1 MQHFVVGL
9 DVGSRYIKAV
19 LGEVRKDGRLTLLR
33 LLKADSSGMRRGAV
47 DDVSEATRALSH
59 VLSEVKRTHRNAV
72 KNIYLGAG
80 GSGVRTHLST
90 GVVAVSR
97 SDSEIYD
104 DDVQRAI
111 QGSQAMNLPPNR
123 MILHSVVREFVVD
136 NMRDIRDP
144 LGMVGNRL
152 EVLSLIIDVFAP
164 AVRNLEKCVETAGGG
179 VSGLVFTPLADAR
192 TVLSKSQRELGVVV
206 IDIGFG
212 KTSLTVYEENK
223 LLHAA
228 VFPVGASN
236 VTNDLAIGLKIP
248 VETAETVKF
257 SYGFALAKEVGAKES
272 VDIAK
277 IDPASKGLVSKK
289 LIAEIV
295 EVRLAEIFELVNNE
309 LKQIGKAG
317 KLAAGAVLT
326 GGGAKLPG
334 VVDLAKQELRLSAQV
349 GVPNLSALEAPSGE
363 LGLKAEDPEFVSA
376 IGLFLSAA
384 DRLKETQPKRFSIR
398 SFLKNLLRYIT
409 P

>member
-1 MQHFVVGL
+1 MQYHILGL
-9 DVGSRYIKAV
+9 DIGSRFTKAV
-19 LGEVRKDGRLTLLR
+19 LGEIRKDGRLTLLR
-33 LLKADSSGMRRGAV
+33 LLKADAAGMRRGAV
-47 DDVSEATRALSH
+47 DDVAEATRAVSH
-59 VLSEVKRTHRNAV
+59 ILAEVKRTHRNAV

-80 GSGVRTHLST
+80 GSGVRIHLST

-97 SDSEIYD
+97 SDSEIYE

-164 AVRNLEKCVETAGGG
+164 AVKNLEKCVETAGGG

-192 TVLSKSQRELGVVV
+192 AVLSKNQRELGAAV

-257 SYGFALAKEVGAKES
+257 SYGFALARDVGAKES

-277 IDPASKGLVSKK
+277 IDPASKGMVSKK
-289 LIAEIV
+289 LIAEII

-334 VVDLAKQELRLSAQV
+334 IVDLAKQELRLSVQV
-349 GVPNLSALEAPSGE
+349 GVPNLSVLDVAGGE
-363 LGLKAEDPEFVSA
+363 LGLQAEDPEFVSA

-384 DRLKETQPKRFSIR
+384 DKLKEAQPKRFSIR
-398 SFLKNLLRYIT
+398 SFFKNLFRYIA